1 MATKK
6 IKVALKVITFVH
18 KDTGATES
26 FAFDDNHDTA
36 DSFEG
41 TVFGERYNC
50 TGFWKVSSAI
60 VRAGHREVIT
70 ETFVEVE
77 I

>member
-1 MATKK
+1 MIK
-6 IKVALKVITFVH
+6 IKVPIKVITFVH

-26 FAFDDNHDTA
+26 FAFDDNHDTS

-41 TVFGERYNC
+41 TIFGERYNC
-50 TGFWKVSSAI
+50 TGFYKAANAVT
-60 VRAGHREVIT
+60 RAGHREVVT
-70 ETFVEVE
+70 ETFIEVE